1 MTRNAESYDG
11 AYFESLSKGG
21 EEPDNPGGLDMIKL
35 PWKREARLLEP
46 RLKVDPTLG
55 ELETA
60 KHILEEIFHTRLSN
74 VEEMIQ
80 RRLEEKRWRE
90 ESWQEE
96 EEMWPRE
103 FCLGE

>member
-1 MTRNAESYDG
+1 
-11 AYFESLSKGG
+11 
-21 EEPDNPGGLDMIKL
+21 MIKL
-35 PWKREARLLEP
+35 PWKREARPLEP
-46 RLKVDPTLG
+46 RQKVNPRLL

-60 KHILEEIFHTRLSN
+60 KQILEEIFHARPSD

-80 RRLEEKRWRE
+80 MRLEEKNWSK

-96 EEMWPRE
+96 EELWPRE